1 MQSDDEVRLV
11 FSVAEKIAFLERHG
25 YTVNRKHV
33 EREQHLHGSRYV
45 PFLTVETTATKGE
58 ITMELHRAFARVLL
72 DKILEL

>member
-25 YTVNRKHV
+25 YTVDRKHV
-33 EREQHLHGSRYV
+33 ERDEHIHGSRSV
-45 PFLTVETTATKGE
+45 TFLTVETRATKGE
-58 ITMELHRAFARVLL
+58 ITMDLHRAFARVLL